1 MILSKNTG
9 VSVGAQPSVLDLV
22 VLQGSSVT
30 PLLSMIKKGSVSNIL
45 HSWISDTLESAGAN
59 ANLEVSGVGTTP
71 DGSKQKTSNVTQIIK
86 NEVKISYSQDA
97 VKMYGQAELKHQLEK
112 GAKKHALDI
121 EFALLGL
128 HNTTKYDTYTERVA
142 NSTAA
147 KMAGIFNF
155 VPVANRLTNGSVD
168 TALDKSG
175 FEDMLLPLW
184 EKNNDAESVKL
195 FCSANLK
202 SKINDFM
209 KDYIVHNNKDNTI
222 DYRAT
227 RIITDWGT
235 VDVIPHRMFNS
246 ANGLSKSMIAFDPAT
261 LAYKTLISTTLKDV
275 PTEDTAIIK
284 RYLTEGTL
292 EVLDNNMLVCADYFI

>member
-9 VSVGAQPSVLDLV
+9 VAVGAQPSILDLV
-22 VLQGSSVT
+22 VLQGSTVT
-30 PLLSMIKKGSVSNIL
+30 PLLSMIQKGSVSNIL
-45 HSWISDTLESAGAN
+45 HSWISDSVEAAAAN
-59 ANLEVSGVGTTP
+59 ANVEISGVGTTP
-71 DGSKQKTSNVTQIIK
+71 EGSKQKTSNITQIIK
-86 NEVKISYSQDA
+86 NEVKISLSQDA

-121 EFALLGL
+121 EYALLGL
-128 HNTTKYDTYTERVA
+128 HNATKYDTYTERVA

-155 VPVANRLTNGSVD
+155 VPVANRLINALD

-227 RIITDWGT
+227 RIITDWGI
-235 VDVIPHRMFNS
+235 VDVIPHRMFNA
-246 ANGLSKSMIAFDPAT
+246 ANALDKSMIAFDPST

-292 EVLDNNMLVCADYFI
+292 EVLDNNMLVCADKFI